1 MSDSYINEN
10 EKEYLNII
18 ESILFAVGDK
28 VEVKQIANALEI
40 SESYAL
46 SLLDKLKSQYDFD
59 MRGLKIVRTDN
70 LFQLTTRS
78 EYFEYIKKVVVN
90 KNTTSLS
97 QAALETLA
105 IIAYKQ
111 PVTRLEID
119 TVRGVKSQSSLN
131 LLLDRGLVERK
142 GKREDVIGRP
152 MTFGTTKEFLRLAG
166 IDTLSELPNFEDF
179 LEVLEEAEEE
189 TQATQLSFENL

>member
-28 VEVKQIANALEI
+28 VEIKQIANALEI

-46 SLLDKLKSQYDFD
+46 SLLDKLKSQYDYD

-70 LFQLTTRS
+70 MFQLTTRS

>member
-28 VEVKQIANALEI
+28 VEVRQIANALEI

-59 MRGLKIVRTDN
+59 MRGLKIIRTDN
-70 LFQLTTRS
+70 MFQLTTRS

>member
-46 SLLDKLKSQYDFD
+46 SLLDKLKSQYDYD

-70 LFQLTTRS
+70 MFQLTTRS

-119 TVRGVKSQSSLN
+119 TVRGVKSPSSLN

>member
-28 VEVKQIANALEI
+28 VEVRQIANALEI

-59 MRGLKIVRTDN
+59 MRGLKIIRTDN
-70 LFQLTTRS
+70 MFQLTTRS

-166 IDTLSELPNFEDF
+166 IDTLKDLPNFEDF